1 MLRTQEQF
9 PASRISAMSL
19 LKGSVQRSECIHD
32 FLTSFV
38 SDTWWLFGLH
48 SDDFFSY
55 GHSCRK
61 SSLRPCAETGCVSK
75 AHSWGRWIPM
85 WLFLKGTFLFWF
97 YLATSGLS
105 CGPGI
110 KPASSGFEGEVLTT
124 GSPGKSF
131 HVLLTAFLSD
141 RIVMRILKDF
151 PLWYQC
157 LHSGPGWDR
166 RDFGQGRWAKG
177 FWFHK

>member
-1 MLRTQEQF
+1 
-9 PASRISAMSL
+9 MSPWHPL
-19 LKGSVQRSECIHD
+19 CLTLDNYLGYT
-32 FLTSFV
+32 LMTSFPMCTV
-38 SDTWWLFGLH
+38 VGRLVCGHVLRLAVCLKPTHGDSGFPCGFFKKQLF
-48 SDDFFSY
+48 
-55 GHSCRK
+55 K
-61 SSLRPCAETGCVSK
+61 
-75 AHSWGRWIPM
+75 
-85 WLFLKGTFLFWF
+85 FWF

-110 KPASSGFEGEVLTT
+110 KPASSGLEGEVLTT
-124 GSPGKSF
+124 GSPGKSL

-141 RIVMRILKDF
+141 RIVVRILKDF

-157 LHSGPGWDR
+157 LHSGPDWDR